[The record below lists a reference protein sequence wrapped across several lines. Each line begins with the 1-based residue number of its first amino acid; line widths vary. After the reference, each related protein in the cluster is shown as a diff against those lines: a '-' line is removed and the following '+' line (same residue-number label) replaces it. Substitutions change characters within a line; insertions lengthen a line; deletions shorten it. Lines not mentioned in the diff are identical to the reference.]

1 MAENFFGIMKS
12 ELLYAEKFE
21 SPEAFIKALNEYIDY
36 YNNKRI
42 KSRLNGKRVSK
53 KYLAPSIYSYPY
65 WRLKSNIRFYKG
77 VFCLFGHPLLSTS
90 LELAW
95 AVGMMTMSF
104 RQTWAGRVIAKM
116 MVSAISSLVNGVMP

>member
-42 KSRLNGKRVSK
+42 KSRLNGKSPVQYRTLSPIPETVTPQAVESK
-53 KYLAPSIYSYPY
+53 
-65 WRLKSNIRFYKG
+65 NIHIHTVRCTLSEAARPF
-77 VFCLFGHPLLSTS
+77 FC
-90 LELAW
+90 
-95 AVGMMTMSF
+95 
-104 RQTWAGRVIAKM
+104 RAK
-116 MVSAISSLVNGVMP
+116 A